1 MTASGRWCG
10 WSGQV
15 GRRVGVCVCMYVCA
29 VLPGLVWIGLVC
41 VPVCL
46 SVRVRACVCVCACV
60 GMAGCVA
67 VRTFGCVWVRCSRYP
82 ANWVCSL

>member
-15 GRRVGVCVCMYVCA
+15 GRRVGVCVCKYVCA
-29 VLPGLVWIGLVC
+29 VLLGLVWIGLVC

-46 SVRVRACVCVCACV
+46 SVRVRACVCVCMCWY
-60 GMAGCVA
+60 G
-67 VRTFGCVWVRCSRYP
+67 
-82 ANWVCSL
+82 WVCGRVCMWVCLGALLWVSG